1 MPGLTP
7 GDFAASL
14 DRLGSF
20 EPCPAIAVA
29 WSGGGDSTAL
39 LLLSREWARARGGT
53 LVALHVDHG
62 LRANSGDE
70 AKSLEARAREL
81 GIDFAGL
88 RWEGPKPASGVL
100 AAARD
105 ARYALL
111 ERACAARGILH
122 LLVAH
127 NLEDQAETIALRAE
141 RRSGPTGL
149 AGMSAIVERAHIR
162 ILRPLLGAAH
172 ADLLATCVAAGV
184 SWLED
189 SSNANQA
196 TARARLRADPPPP
209 PDPKAAEI
217 RRARESELAAR
228 LARAVALA
236 PEGYARLRVEALGT
250 GDIAVEAL
258 ARLART
264 IGGGVYGARR
274 ERAEGVLERLRGG
287 SAATLGG
294 CRFVPDRAGIVVARE
309 AANLEADRPLV
320 PGQEIFWD
328 GRFVACLRGPATGL
342 RLGALGE
349 GGWTDLPAAWR
360 DTLRARIPLAA
371 RAVLPVVRDL
381 EGLHSVPYLLY
392 GRDPGALDTLAR
404 LDVRFR
410 PRQPLAPARVP

>member
-1 MPGLTP
+1 VPGLTP
-7 GDFAASL
+7 GDLARAL

-20 EPCPAIAVA
+20 EPSPAVAVA

-39 LLLSREWARARGGT
+39 LALARDWTAARGGS
-53 LVALHVDHG
+53 LVALHFDHG
-62 LRANSGDE
+62 LRANSGEE
-70 AKSLEARAREL
+70 AGILESRARDL
-81 GIDFAGL
+81 GIAFVGL
-88 RWEGPKPASGVL
+88 RWDGPKPAAGVL

-105 ARYALL
+105 ARYDAL

-127 NLEDQAETIALRAE
+127 NFEDQAETIALRAE
-141 RRSGPTGL
+141 RSSGPTGL
-149 AGMSAIVERAHIR
+149 AGMSPIVERAHIR
-162 ILRPLLGAAH
+162 VLRPLLDAPHAA
-172 ADLLATCVAAGV
+172 LLATCRAAGV
-184 SWLED
+184 PWLED
-189 SSNANQA
+189 PSNANPA
-196 TARARLRADPPPP
+196 TARARLRASPPPP
-209 PDPKAAEI
+209 PDPRGAAI

-236 PEGYARLRVEALGT
+236 PEGYARLTVAALGAD
-250 GDIAVEAL
+250 DIAVEAL

-274 ERAEGVLERLRGG
+274 ERAQGVLERLGEGR
-287 SAATLGG
+287 AATLGG
-294 CRFVPDRAGIVVARE
+294 CRFVPGREAIVVARE
-309 AANLEADRPLV
+309 AANLEADVPLV
-320 PGQEIFWD
+320 PGRETFWD
-328 GRFVACLRGPATGL
+328 GRFVACLRGTETGL

-349 GGWTDLPAAWR
+349 GGWADLPAAWR

-371 RAVLPVVRDL
+371 RAVLPVLRDL